1 MRFISVAAINRSGT
15 ISTPNP
21 GNRERAVPTRRDQC
35 EHRSRQRDRAKRR
48 GVSPE
53 RQGGRGA
60 PLGRS
65 TQRRPIA
72 VVGLTNSALPFVCFG
87 FATLSITAGLASI
100 FNAAAPLFGA
110 VIAWLWLGDRLSRSR
125 IAGLVIGLGGV
136 LWLAARNV
144 NQDAAFKPGGSGWAI
159 GACLLAT
166 ALYGFSAN
174 FTKKSLA
181 GVAPLAV
188 AAGSQ
193 GFAALFL
200 LVPALYLWPT
210 HTPAPRAWAAVT
222 ALAVLSTGVA
232 YILYFRLIAH
242 VGASN
247 AIAVTFLIPVFGVVW
262 GWFFLAENVTLA
274 MGLGCVVIVI
284 GTALASGAVRLPP
297 FKFRSA

>member
-1 MRFISVAAINRSGT
+1 MKV
-15 ISTPNP
+15 
-21 GNRERAVPTRRDQC
+21 RDQG
-35 EHRSRQRDRAKRR
+35 ELVTLAALWGASFLFMRMGAGEFGPVALAAVRVSGAALLLLPLLRWRGQWSDLRA
-48 GVSPE
+48 
-53 RQGGRGA
+53 A
-60 PLGRS
+60 W
-65 TQRRPIA
+65 RPIA

-110 VIAWLWLGDRLSRSR
+110 VIAWLWLGDRLGRSR

-144 NQDAAFKPGGSGWAI
+144 NQEAAFKPGGSGWAI

-174 FTKKSLA
+174 FTKKNLA

-193 GFAALFL
+193 GFAALLL

-242 VGASN
+242 VGAAN

>member
-1 MRFISVAAINRSGT
+1 MKV
-15 ISTPNP
+15 
-21 GNRERAVPTRRDQC
+21 RDQG
-35 EHRSRQRDRAKRR
+35 ELVTLAALWGASFLFMRMGAGEFGPVALAAVRVSGAALLLLPLLRWRGQWSDLRA
-48 GVSPE
+48 
-53 RQGGRGA
+53 A
-60 PLGRS
+60 W
-65 TQRRPIA
+65 RPVA

-110 VIAWLWLGDRLSRSR
+110 VIAWLWLGDRLGRSR

-144 NQDAAFKPGGSGWAI
+144 NQEAAFKPGGSGWAI

-193 GFAALFL
+193 GFAALLL

>member
-1 MRFISVAAINRSGT
+1 MKV
-15 ISTPNP
+15 
-21 GNRERAVPTRRDQC
+21 RDQG
-35 EHRSRQRDRAKRR
+35 ELVTLAALWGASFLFMRMGAGEFGPVALAAVRVSGAALLLLPLLRWRGQWSDLRA
-48 GVSPE
+48 
-53 RQGGRGA
+53 A
-60 PLGRS
+60 W
-65 TQRRPIA
+65 RPIA

>member
-1 MRFISVAAINRSGT
+1 MKV
-15 ISTPNP
+15 
-21 GNRERAVPTRRDQC
+21 RDQG
-35 EHRSRQRDRAKRR
+35 ELVTLAALWGASFLFMRMGAGEFGPVPLAAVRVSGAALLLLPLLRWRGQWSDLRA
-48 GVSPE
+48 
-53 RQGGRGA
+53 A
-60 PLGRS
+60 W
-65 TQRRPIA
+65 RPIA

-110 VIAWLWLGDRLSRSR
+110 VIAWLWLGDRLGRSR

-193 GFAALFL
+193 GFAALLL

-210 HTPAPRAWAAVT
+210 HAPAPRAWAAVT

-297 FKFRSA
+297 FKFRST

>member
-1 MRFISVAAINRSGT
+1 MKV
-15 ISTPNP
+15 
-21 GNRERAVPTRRDQC
+21 RDQG
-35 EHRSRQRDRAKRR
+35 ELVTLAALWGASFLFMRMGAGEFGPVALAAVRVSGAALLLLPLLRWRGQWSDLRA
-48 GVSPE
+48 
-53 RQGGRGA
+53 A
-60 PLGRS
+60 W
-65 TQRRPIA
+65 RPVA

-110 VIAWLWLGDRLSRSR
+110 VIAWLWLGDRLGRSR

-144 NQDAAFKPGGSGWAI
+144 NQEAAFKPGGSGWAI

-174 FTKKSLA
+174 FTKKNLA

-210 HTPAPRAWAAVT
+210 HTPSQRAWAAVT

-242 VGASN
+242 VGAAN

>member
-1 MRFISVAAINRSGT
+1 MKV
-15 ISTPNP
+15 
-21 GNRERAVPTRRDQC
+21 RDQG
-35 EHRSRQRDRAKRR
+35 ELVTLAALWGASFLFMRMGAGEFGPVALAAVRVSGAALLLLPLLRWRGQWSDLRA
-48 GVSPE
+48 
-53 RQGGRGA
+53 A
-60 PLGRS
+60 W
-65 TQRRPIA
+65 RPIA

-242 VGASN
+242 VGAAN

>member
-1 MRFISVAAINRSGT
+1 MKV
-15 ISTPNP
+15 
-21 GNRERAVPTRRDQC
+21 RDQG
-35 EHRSRQRDRAKRR
+35 ELVTLAALWGASFLFMRMGAGEFGPVALAAVRVSGAALLLLPLLRWRGQWSDLRA
-48 GVSPE
+48 
-53 RQGGRGA
+53 A
-60 PLGRS
+60 W
-65 TQRRPIA
+65 RPIA

-110 VIAWLWLGDRLSRSR
+110 VIAWLWLGDRLGRSR

-144 NQDAAFKPGGSGWAI
+144 NQEAAFKPGGSGWAI

-174 FTKKSLA
+174 FTKKNLA

-242 VGASN
+242 VGAAN

-297 FKFRSA
+297 FKFRST

>member
-1 MRFISVAAINRSGT
+1 MKV
-15 ISTPNP
+15 
-21 GNRERAVPTRRDQC
+21 RDQG
-35 EHRSRQRDRAKRR
+35 ELVTLAALWGASFLFMRMGAGEFGPVALAAVRVSGAALLLLPLLRWRGQWSDLRA
-48 GVSPE
+48 
-53 RQGGRGA
+53 A
-60 PLGRS
+60 W
-65 TQRRPIA
+65 RPIA

-110 VIAWLWLGDRLSRSR
+110 VIAWLWLGDRLGRSR

-144 NQDAAFKPGGSGWAI
+144 NQEAAFKPGGSGWAI

-174 FTKKSLA
+174 FTKKNLA